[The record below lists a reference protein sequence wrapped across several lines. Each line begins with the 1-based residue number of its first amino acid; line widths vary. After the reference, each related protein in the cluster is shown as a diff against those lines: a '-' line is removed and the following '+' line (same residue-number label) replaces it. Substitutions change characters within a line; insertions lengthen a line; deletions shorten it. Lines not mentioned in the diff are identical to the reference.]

1 LISSAGD
8 RRLAAAESRTG
19 ALMNLP
25 NMTPKRW
32 FWSLAA
38 FGLLW
43 SFAGWRWGGGE
54 GDHPQGHLLW
64 MASLQNGISQPV
76 ETAAIP
82 PTFLL
87 TTVQASV
94 NNLLRPAVAGSAES
108 SDALRQRLRDLEN
121 ENAQLKGLL
130 DEVNAR
136 LEAMRFLHAVR
147 IEPADVLPA
156 TVVAYQA
163 GPGSATL
170 ALDKGATHGVKPN
183 NAVIAA
189 LAQVHLLGRVEEKGL
204 GQLKATV
211 RLITDPT
218 MKISA
223 QIVRP
228 RLQSARAAEPVKNIP
243 ITGEL
248 CLLTGLGN
256 GQMAIDNIDTTD
268 KITGNP
274 VTPQKGDLVCLTDG
288 TWPAKVQHM
297 VLGQVESVAPRIDQ
311 PQRYHIIVAPR
322 LSVSAQRTVM
332 VLVHD

>member
-1 LISSAGD
+1 
-8 RRLAAAESRTG
+8 
-19 ALMNLP
+19 MNLP

-54 GDHPQGHLLW
+54 GDRPQGHLLW

-82 PTFLL
+82 PAFLF

-94 NNLLRPAVAGSAES
+94 NNLLRPAPAANLSES
-108 SDALRQRLRDLEN
+108 PDTLRQRLRDLEN
-121 ENAQLKGLL
+121 ENTQLKGLL
-130 DEVNAR
+130 DEVNSR

-170 ALDKGATHGVKPN
+170 TLDKGAVHGIKPGD
-183 NAVIAA
+183 AVVAA
-189 LAQVHLLGRVEEKGL
+189 LEQVHILGRVEQKGL
-204 GQLKATV
+204 GQLKSTV

-218 MKISA
+218 MKIQA

-228 RLQSARAAEPVKNIP
+228 RLLPARATEPIKNLA

-256 GQMAIDNIDTTD
+256 GQMCIDNIDTTD

-288 TWPAKVQHM
+288 AWPAKVQHM
-297 VLGQVESVAPRIDQ
+297 VLGQVESAVPRVDQ
-311 PQRYHIIVAPR
+311 PQRYHITVAPR
-322 LSVSAQRTVM
+322 LSISAQRTVM
-332 VLVHD
+332 VLIRD